1 MECEDPKSAGDQKS
15 QGLAAAENK
24 KVLFVDGALGCGSQ
38 VQKINWTY

>member
-15 QGLAAAENK
+15 QGLAAAEK
-24 KVLFVDGALGCGSQ
+24 IVLFVDGAFGCASQ